1 MREELIWLDDEA
13 PRRPSAVLAALEF
26 LGALALLFFATLR
39 GLIWGR
45 KEWRETLH
53 QMAFIGATSV
63 PIVALT
69 SAFTGAVI
77 TLYSASLLVRV
88 GGASFVGG
96 ATGLALARELAPIL
110 TGIMVTARCGSAI
123 AAQLGTMKITE
134 QIDALRA
141 LAVSPIQ
148 YLVVPRLIAGL
159 VMFPLLGTVA
169 NLAGV
174 LGGAV
179 VASAF
184 DIGMPTY
191 LRSIQLFVEPFDFLG
206 GLVKT
211 VAFAMIIIMVS
222 CQQGL
227 GARGGAA
234 GVGHATTRAVVLSMV
249 LVFVAN
255 YFLADALFTKR

>member
-1 MREELIWLDDEA
+1 MREELIWADEGA
-13 PRRPSAVLAALEF
+13 PTTRSIPYLVLEF
-26 LGALALLFFATLR
+26 IGAVWVLLIASLRTLIR
-39 GLIWGR
+39 GRLEL
-45 KEWRETLH
+45 KETLH

-69 SAFTGAVI
+69 SAFTGAVV
-77 TLYSASLLVRV
+77 TLYSASLLVRA
-88 GGASFVGG
+88 GGGGFVGG
-96 ATGLALARELAPIL
+96 AIALAMARELAPIL

-148 YLVVPRLIAGL
+148 YLVVPRLLAGL
-159 VMFPLLGTVA
+159 VMFPMLCVVA
-169 NLAGV
+169 NFAGV
-174 LGGAV
+174 VGGWV
-179 VASAF
+179 VADAFGISANR
-184 DIGMPTY
+184 Y
-191 LRSIQLFVEPFDFLG
+191 LQSIQLLVEPFDFIG
-206 GLVKT
+206 GLIKSVVFAVIVIT
-211 VAFAMIIIMVS
+211 VC

-227 GARGGAA
+227 DTRGGAV

-255 YFLADALFTKR
+255 YFLADALFAKR